1 MPTKQSK
8 FPPGWDAARVQD
20 LVDYYEDQSD
30 EEAAAEHEA
39 ALSRPD
45 HTLMEIP
52 TDLVPA
58 VREIL
63 AGHDKPQKPRR

>member
-8 FPPGWDAARVQD
+8 FPPGWDAARVQE
-20 LVDYYEDQSD
+20 LVDYYENQTD

-52 TDLVPA
+52 TELVPA

-63 AGHDKPQKPRR
+63 AGHAKPQKRR

>member
-1 MPTKQSK
+1 MAKKTNE

-20 LVDYYEDQSD
+20 LVDYYEHQTD
-30 EEAAAEHEA
+30 EDAAAEHEA

-52 TDLVPA
+52 TELVPA

-63 AGHDKPQKPRR
+63 ADHDKAHKPR

>member
-1 MPTKQSK
+1 MATRKSE
-8 FPPGWDAARVQD
+8 FPQGWDEAKVQEILD
-20 LVDYYEDQSD
+20 HYEHQTD

-52 TDLVPA
+52 TALVNA
-58 VREIL
+58 VREII
-63 AGHDKPQKPRR
+63 AEHEKRHETH

>member
-1 MPTKQSK
+1 MAKKTSESPL
-8 FPPGWDAARVQD
+8 GWNAARVQD
-20 LVDYYEDQSD
+20 LLDYYEHQTD
-30 EEAAAEHEA
+30 EDAAAEHET

-52 TDLVPA
+52 TELVPA

-63 AGHDKPQKPRR
+63 AGHDKTQKPR